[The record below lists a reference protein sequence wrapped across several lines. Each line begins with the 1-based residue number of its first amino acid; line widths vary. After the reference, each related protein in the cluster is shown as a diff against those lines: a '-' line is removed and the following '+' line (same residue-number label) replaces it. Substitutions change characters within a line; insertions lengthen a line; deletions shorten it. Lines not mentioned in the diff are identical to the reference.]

1 VDHRKAVE
9 AQQRLQQGDKDL
21 APMPR
26 LPDRGE
32 EQRTVKTAFRR
43 IAERASDI
51 VASPWAFFT
60 ALAFVLLW
68 LMSGPFLGF
77 GEQWHFLVNTVSSV
91 VTFLLVFLI
100 QNTQNRDARAIHLKL
115 NELIR
120 AVEGA
125 HTGLVNL
132 EALSDEDLERLERAF
147 IQHREQRGRSI
158 HRIVQSLEGR
168 PPTEDEK

>member
-1 VDHRKAVE
+1 V
-9 AQQRLQQGDKDL
+9 QQRLKQ
-21 APMPR
+21 APRIVRGVPE
-26 LPDRGE
+26 LPSRE
-32 EQRTVKTAFRR
+32 EEKAVKTIFRR

-51 VASPWAFFT
+51 VASPWAFLT

-132 EALSDEDLERLERAF
+132 ETLSDDDLEAGTGLCSA
-147 IQHREQRGRSI
+147 
-158 HRIVQSLEGR
+158 
-168 PPTEDEK
+168 P

>member
-1 VDHRKAVE
+1 
-9 AQQRLQQGDKDL
+9 
-21 APMPR
+21 M
-26 LPDRGE
+26 
-32 EQRTVKTAFRR
+32 RTVFRR
-43 IAERASDI
+43 IAERASEA

-60 ALAFVLLW
+60 AAVLILLW
-68 LMSGPFLGF
+68 LACGPLLDF
-77 GEQWHFLVNTVSSV
+77 GEHWHLMVNTFTTV

-132 EALSDEDLERLERAF
+132 ESLSDDDLDRLEQAF
-147 IQHREQRGRSI
+147 MRHRERRGRSV
-158 HRIVQSLEGR
+158 HRIVEALEER
-168 PPTEDEK
+168 PPTEDKQ

>member
-1 VDHRKAVE
+1 
-9 AQQRLQQGDKDL
+9 
-21 APMPR
+21 M
-26 LPDRGE
+26 
-32 EQRTVKTAFRR
+32 RTVFRR
-43 IAERASDI
+43 VAERASDI
-51 VASPWAFFT
+51 VASPWAFLT
-60 ALAFVLLW
+60 ALAFVLIWGL
-68 LMSGPFLGF
+68 SGPFLGF
-77 GEQWHFLVNTVSSV
+77 SEQWHFLVNTVSSV

-158 HRIVQSLEGR
+158 HRIVEALEEH
-168 PPTEDEK
+168 PPTEDKK

>member
-1 VDHRKAVE
+1 
-9 AQQRLQQGDKDL
+9 
-21 APMPR
+21 
-26 LPDRGE
+26 
-32 EQRTVKTAFRR
+32 VKTAFRR

-60 ALAFVLLW
+60 ALTFVLLW
-68 LMSGPFLGF
+68 LLSGPFLGF

-132 EALSDEDLERLERAF
+132 ETLSDDDLERLEQAF
-147 IQHREQRGRSI
+147 VRHRERRGRSI
-158 HRIVQSLEGR
+158 HRIVQALEER
-168 PPTEDEK
+168 PPTEDKQ

>member
-1 VDHRKAVE
+1 MSPAADTVPETRSE
-9 AQQRLQQGDKDL
+9 A
-21 APMPR
+21 
-26 LPDRGE
+26 
-32 EQRTVKTAFRR
+32 
-43 IAERASDI
+43 

-60 ALAFVLLW
+60 AFLLILIWLAC
-68 LMSGPFLGF
+68 GPLLGF
-77 GEQWHFLVNTVSSV
+77 GDHWHLMVNTFTTV

-132 EALSDEDLERLERAF
+132 ESLSDEDLDRLEQAF
-147 IQHREQRGRSI
+147 MRHRERRGRSI
-158 HRIVQSLEGR
+158 HRIVQALEEH
-168 PPTEDEK
+168 PPPEDEK